1 MDALLITNA
10 RIVNEGQIRTR
21 DILIINGRIANIA
34 PEICVQGVKQHLD
47 AQGRYVLPGM
57 IDDSVHIRVAALT
70 NNNSVS
76 DQSQIMCDFQTE
88 SRAAVAG
95 GITSILNMPDA
106 DPAIVDQ
113 DSLAL
118 NQQYAS
124 EKSLVNYGF
133 YFGASQYNLA
143 QIQVLDPQS
152 VCGVKL
158 FIGASNDTVLSAK
171 DNPFVL
177 DDPVLLENIF
187 ANTPVLLAAQCEDLP
202 TILENEES
210 YRQIYG
216 DHIPFALHSHI
227 RDHAACY
234 TASQLAV
241 SLAQQFNTP
250 LHLLHLSTEQE
261 LQLLTAEATQE
272 KLITASTCPHF
283 LTFSEEDYEKQGAL
297 IKTTPAIKGEADRAA
312 LLQGLLENKIDTL
325 GSDHALH
332 SLSEKLGYLNKS
344 FDKSVEQ
351 TNTGDV
357 VDAKPNY
364 LHTPSGMPSI
374 QYALLAILENYHD
387 GIFPLE
393 LIAEKTSHAVARRF
407 QIQSRG
413 FIREGYWA
421 DLVLL
426 DLDQAQAIEHEHALS
441 ACAWTPYAGMTFRS
455 SIYATLVNGK
465 IVWRNG
471 LFRELSLGMPL
482 TYQR

>member
-10 RIVNEGQIRTR
+10 RIVNEGQIKTR

-34 PEICVQGVKQHLD
+34 PEICAQGVKQHLD

-57 IDDSVHIRVAALT
+57 IDDSVHIRVTAPTKNA
-70 NNNSVS
+70 S
-76 DQSQIMCDFQTE
+76 DQSRVACDFQTE
-88 SRAAVAG
+88 SRAAIVG
-95 GITSILNMPDA
+95 GITSILNMPDTE
-106 DPAIVDQ
+106 PAIVDQ
-113 DSLAL
+113 ESLAI
-118 NQQYAS
+118 NQRHAS
-124 EKSLVNYGF
+124 EKSFVNYGF
-133 YFGASQYNLA
+133 YFGASKYNLEK
-143 QIQVLDPQS
+143 IQRLDPQT
-152 VCGVKL
+152 VCGIKL
-158 FIGASNDTVLSAK
+158 FVGASSDTLLSVK
-171 DNPFVL
+171 DNPFIL
-177 DDPVLLENIF
+177 DDPLLLENIF
-187 ANTPVLLAAQCEDLP
+187 ANTSVLLAAQCEDLP

-216 DHIPFALHSHI
+216 DDIPFALHPRI

-234 TASQLAV
+234 KASQLAV
-241 SLAQQFNTP
+241 NLAQQFNTP

-261 LQLLTAEATQE
+261 LQLLTPEVTQE
-272 KLITASTCPHF
+272 KLITSSTCPHF

-312 LLQGLLENKIDTL
+312 LLQGVLENRIDTI
-325 GSDHALH
+325 GSDHVLY
-332 SLSEKLGYLNKS
+332 SLYEK
-344 FDKSVEQ
+344 
-351 TNTGDV
+351 TGEVNPPIQKTRAQRNITDSA
-357 VDAKPNY
+357 DAKLNY
-364 LHTPSGMPSI
+364 LHTPSGMPSL

-387 GIFPLE
+387 GIFSLE

-407 QIQSRG
+407 HIQERG

-426 DLDQAQAIEHEHALS
+426 DVDQTQVIDHTHALS

-471 LFRELSLGMPL
+471 LFRELGLGMPL